1 MAPRQPGKHALAF
14 IFITALLDVIGLGI
28 IIPVMPGLVMD
39 LTGESVSSAVLYG
52 GGLLFIYAAMQFVF
66 APVLGN
72 LSDHFGRRPVLLVS
86 LFVFGIDYL
95 IMGFAPTIA
104 WLFFGRMMAG
114 IAGATH
120 STANAF
126 IADITPEDKRAQSF
140 GLIGAAFGLG
150 FIIGPSIGGIVGG
163 AFGLKAPFFLAAGL
177 AFANMIYGYLVL
189 PESLPKEKR
198 RAFHFAR
205 ANPIG
210 AFKAI
215 KHFPI
220 VIGLM
225 GAVLFYQIAHD
236 ANPSTWSY
244 YTIHKFDWSPQ
255 QIGWSLAFVGL
266 CIALVQGVL
275 IRKVIPLLGETRT
288 AHVGLA
294 FAAIGFAGFGLST
307 TPWMLYLSMIPFSLM
322 GLSMPAIRS
331 IMSAQIPDDAQGE
344 LAGALASLASL
355 TAMGAP
361 LFMTQLFGFF
371 TSERAPFEF
380 AGAPFVAAACL
391 CLAALVIFRSVT
403 GRAARVSATD

>member
-1 MAPRQPGKHALAF
+1 MAPRRPGKHAITF

-39 LTGESVSSAVLYG
+39 LTGQSVSSAVLYG
-52 GGLLFIYAAMQFVF
+52 GGLLFIYAMMQFIF

-120 STANAF
+120 STANAY
-126 IADITPEDKRAQSF
+126 IADITPENKRAQSF

-163 AFGLKAPFFLAAGL
+163 TFGLKAPFFLAAGL
-177 AFANMIYGYLVL
+177 AFANVIYGYLVL

-215 KHFPI
+215 KPYPI

-244 YTIHKFDWSPQ
+244 FTIHKFNWGPV

-266 CIALVQGVL
+266 CIALVQGLL

-288 AHVGLA
+288 AHVGLI

-307 TPWMLYLSMIPFSLM
+307 SAWMLYLSMIPFSLM
-322 GLSMPAIRS
+322 GLTMPAIRS
-331 IMSAQIPDDAQGE
+331 IMSAAIPDDAQGE

-380 AGAPFVAAACL
+380 AGAPFIAASLL
-391 CLAALVIFRSVT
+391 CTMALVIFRSVT
-403 GRAARVSATD
+403 ARAAGLNAAD

>member
-39 LTGESVSSAVLYG
+39 LTGESISSAVLYG

-114 IAGATH
+114 VAGATH

-163 AFGLKAPFFLAAGL
+163 TFGLRAPFFLAAGL

-210 AFKAI
+210 AFRSI
-215 KHFPI
+215 RHFPI

-225 GAVLFYQIAHD
+225 GAILFYQIAHD

-244 YTIHKFDWSPQ
+244 FTIHKFDWSPI

-266 CIALVQGVL
+266 CMALVQGVL
-275 IRKVIPLLGETRT
+275 IRKVIPILGETRT
-288 AHVGLA
+288 AHVGLV
-294 FAAIGFAGFGLST
+294 FAAIGFAGFGFST
-307 TPWMLYLSMIPFSLM
+307 AGWMLYLSLIPFSLM
-322 GLSMPAIRS
+322 GLTMPAVRS
-331 IMSAQIPDDAQGE
+331 IMSAEIPDDAQGE

-371 TSERAPFEF
+371 TSDRAPFEF
-380 AGAPFVAAACL
+380 AGAPFIAASLL

-403 GRAARVSATD
+403 ARAARLGAAD

>member
-28 IIPVMPGLVMD
+28 IIPVLPGLVMD
-39 LTGESVSSAVLYG
+39 LTGESISSAVLYG

-104 WLFFGRMMAG
+104 WLFVGRMMAG

-163 AFGLKAPFFLAAGL
+163 TFGLRAPFFLAAGL

-189 PESLPKEKR
+189 PESLPKAKR

-205 ANPIG
+205 ANPVG

-215 KHFPI
+215 KHYPI

-266 CIALVQGVL
+266 CIALVQGLL

-288 AHVGLA
+288 AHVGLV

-331 IMSAQIPDDAQGE
+331 IMSAAIPDNGQGE
-344 LAGALASLASL
+344 LAGALASIASL

-371 TSERAPFEF
+371 TSARAPFEF
-380 AGAPFVAAACL
+380 AGAPFLAASFL
-391 CLAALVIFRSVT
+391 CLAALAIFRSVT
-403 GRAARVSATD
+403 GRTARVGAAD